1 MLKEAADPFE
11 MFNPTGIVNRSPSIL
26 HPPPPYNKH
35 NINTVRLSNHHHKH
49 TTQQLSMHIMA
60 ITNTI
65 QTTLMTPLTF
75 IQPTFH
81 EFFLHSTKAYYT
93 NINSHTVTIT
103 PK

>member
-1 MLKEAADPFE
+1 
-11 MFNPTGIVNRSPSIL
+11 
-26 HPPPPYNKH
+26 
-35 NINTVRLSNHHHKH
+35 
-49 TTQQLSMHIMA
+49 
-60 ITNTI
+60 
-65 QTTLMTPLTF
+65 MTPLTF